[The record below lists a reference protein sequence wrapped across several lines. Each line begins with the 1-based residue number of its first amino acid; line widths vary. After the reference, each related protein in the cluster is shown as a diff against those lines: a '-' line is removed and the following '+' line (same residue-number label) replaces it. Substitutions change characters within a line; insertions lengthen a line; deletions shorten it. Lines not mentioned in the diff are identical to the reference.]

1 MFPLITEIEI
11 LQESLWF
18 YFVVQAFLVTCFS
31 LQADQFNPL
40 LGGIAAA
47 TIEDLAFGIRSLRVA
62 MGDVPYHWLRARK
75 ID

>member
-1 MFPLITEIEI
+1 MFPLITEIEM
-11 LQESLWF
+11 LQESLWL

-47 TIEDLAFGIRSLRVA
+47 TIEDLAFGIRSSREPAKGGRRVCIELA
-62 MGDVPYHWLRARK
+62 
-75 ID
+75 